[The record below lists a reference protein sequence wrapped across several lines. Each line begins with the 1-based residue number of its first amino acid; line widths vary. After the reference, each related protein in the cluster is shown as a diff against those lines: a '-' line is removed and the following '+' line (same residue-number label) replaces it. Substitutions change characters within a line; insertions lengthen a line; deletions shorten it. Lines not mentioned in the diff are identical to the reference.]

1 MRGFARRNRSW
12 FIPGS
17 GANHHGALLSAIP
30 ILSALILGLGGPA
43 RAQDQQ
49 AQPTAAAP
57 AAIQYVQRGIPAEAS
72 AENGVVARDRALAS
86 ARRIAW
92 DRLVGAAGTGPRSVS
107 DSQLDS
113 MVESIVI
120 EQERTAPTR
129 YIARVTVNF
138 SRARTQGLLGG
149 GGAAGGDQATA
160 SARPD
165 APSPAIASI
174 VAVARYG
181 GMAEWLELR
190 RRLAGAPQV
199 ARVDV
204 VAIATDR
211 ARLRLSL
218 RAPAPAA
225 AEQLVQ
231 AGIVLAPQTAAPQA
245 GAPAADAW
253 RVGLAGRS

>member
-17 GANHHGALLSAIP
+17 GANHHGARRSAIP
-30 ILSALILGLGGPA
+30 ILLALMLGLSGAA
-43 RAQDQQ
+43 RAQD
-49 AQPTAAAP
+49 
-57 AAIQYVQRGIPAEAS
+57 AAIEYSQRGIPAEAS
-72 AENGVVARDRALAS
+72 AENGVIARDRALAS

-92 DRLVGAAGTGPRSVS
+92 ERLAGAAGGGARSLS
-107 DSQLDS
+107 DSALEG

-129 YIARVTVNF
+129 YTGRVTVNF
-138 SRARTQGLLGG
+138 SRSRVQAALGTADPGG
-149 GGAAGGDQATA
+149 GPAGGATA
-160 SARPD
+160 SLNT
-165 APSPAIASI
+165 PAVASV

-181 GMAEWLELR
+181 GMSEWLELR
-190 RRLAGAPQV
+190 RRLATAPQI

-225 AEQLVQ
+225 AEQLAQ
-231 AGIVLAPQTAAPQA
+231 SGIILAPQTGGPQV

>member
-17 GANHHGALLSAIP
+17 GANHHGARRSAIP
-30 ILSALILGLGGPA
+30 ILLALMLGLGGA
-43 RAQDQQ
+43 AQAQD
-49 AQPTAAAP
+49 AVVE
-57 AAIQYVQRGIPAEAS
+57 YSQRGIPAEAS
-72 AENGVVARDRALAS
+72 AENGVIARDRALAS

-92 DRLVGAAGTGPRSVS
+92 DRLAGALGGGARGLS
-107 DSQLDS
+107 DSALEG

-129 YIARVTVNF
+129 YTGRVTVNF
-138 SRARTQGLLGG
+138 SRSRVQAALGTADPG
-149 GGAAGGDQATA
+149 GAGGAAGGATA
-160 SARPD
+160 SL
-165 APSPAIASI
+165 STPAVAS
-174 VAVARYG
+174 VTAVARYG
-181 GMAEWLELR
+181 GMSEWLELR
-190 RRLAGAPQV
+190 RRLATAPQI
-199 ARVDV
+199 ARVEV

-218 RAPAPAA
+218 RAPPPAA
-225 AEQLVQ
+225 AEQLAQ
-231 AGIVLAPQTAAPQA
+231 SGIILAPQMGGPQV

>member
-1 MRGFARRNRSW
+1 MGDAVMRGFARRNKSW

-17 GANHHGALLSAIP
+17 GANHHGARRSAIP
-30 ILSALILGLGGPA
+30 ILLALMLGLSGA
-43 RAQDQQ
+43 AWAQD
-49 AQPTAAAP
+49 AP
-57 AAIQYVQRGIPAEAS
+57 IEYSQRGIPAEAS
-72 AENGVVARDRALAS
+72 AENGVIARDRALAS

-92 DRLVGAAGTGPRSVS
+92 DRLTGAAGGAGRSVS
-107 DSQLDS
+107 DSQLES

-129 YIARVTVNF
+129 YTGRVTVNF
-138 SRARTQGLLGG
+138 SRSRVQAALGTGDTGVAGG
-149 GGAAGGDQATA
+149 GLAGGATA
-160 SARPD
+160 SLNT
-165 APSPAIASI
+165 PAVAS
-174 VAVARYG
+174 VNVVARYG
-181 GMAEWLELR
+181 GMSEWLELR
-190 RRLAGAPQV
+190 RRLATAPQI

-218 RAPAPAA
+218 RAPPTAA
-225 AEQLVQ
+225 AEQLAQ
-231 AGIVLAPQTAAPQA
+231 SGIILAPQMG

>member
-17 GANHHGALLSAIP
+17 GANHHGARRSAIP
-30 ILSALILGLGGPA
+30 ILLALMLGLSGA
-43 RAQDQQ
+43 VRAQD
-49 AQPTAAAP
+49 AP
-57 AAIQYVQRGIPAEAS
+57 IEYTQRGIPAEAS
-72 AENGVVARDRALAS
+72 AENGVIARDRALAS

-92 DRLVGAAGTGPRSVS
+92 ERLAGAAGGGARSVS
-107 DSQLDS
+107 DSQLES

-129 YIARVTVNF
+129 YTGRVTVNF
-138 SRARTQGLLGG
+138 SRSRVQAALGTG
-149 GGAAGGDQATA
+149 DPGAAGGGATA
-160 SARPD
+160 SLNT
-165 APSPAIASI
+165 PAVAFV

-181 GMAEWLELR
+181 GMSEWLELR
-190 RRLAGAPQV
+190 RRLATAPQI

-225 AEQLVQ
+225 AEQLAQ
-231 AGIVLAPQTAAPQA
+231 SGIILAPQI
-245 GAPAADAW
+245 GAPGGPQVGAPGADAW